1 MEAVEWENKEKPSP
15 KRVCRDS
22 TDTNARGLYPVT
34 AMEGKAFCEG
44 YDETFRC
51 LLQNAEMQPFII
63 IGASSNPAIAGNED
77 VMQDV
82 LHLHGF
88 A

>member
-1 MEAVEWENKEKPSP
+1 
-15 KRVCRDS
+15 
-22 TDTNARGLYPVT
+22 
-34 AMEGKAFCEG
+34 MEGKAFCEG